1 MGCANILC
9 YIYGIRLPMA
19 VVDVGI
25 ADMLRSSR
33 SSSSSFSTVFLGYL
47 SLSPNVQYGPMS

>member
-1 MGCANILC
+1 MECANILC

-33 SSSSSFSTVFLGYL
+33 SSSFSTVFLGYL